1 MIICLVWAS
10 ALAAGGA
17 LIFSYENTA
26 GSTGKISQ
34 QWPAGTQIAPDSS
47 RDTLVM
53 FVHPQCPC
61 TRASVEE
68 LNRLLAQN
76 RGQVAAHVFFFKP
89 ENFPKNWT
97 QTDLWRSVAA
107 IPGVAV
113 QEDSGGA
120 LERKFG
126 AETSGFTALYNPQ
139 GKLLFSGGI
148 TSGRGHIG
156 DNAGE
161 SALAALLTGRD
172 SAVTQTPVFGC
183 SLLAKNCSKSLPPI
197 EIAK

>member
-1 MIICLVWAS
+1 MICVVWAL

-17 LIFSYENTA
+17 FIFSYENTA

-34 QWPAGTQIAPDSS
+34 QWPARTQIAPDSS

-76 RGQVAAHVFFFKP
+76 RGRVAAHVFFFKP
-89 ENFPKNWT
+89 EKFPKNWT

-113 QEDSGGA
+113 QEDLDGA
-120 LERKFG
+120 LAQKFG
-126 AETSGFTALYNPQ
+126 AETSGFTALYDPQ

-148 TSGRGHIG
+148 TAGRGHIG

-161 SALAALLTGRD
+161 SALAALLAGRGG
-172 SAVTQTPVFGC
+172 AMTQTPVFGC
-183 SLLAKNCSKSLPPI
+183 SLLAKNCPKNLPQI
-197 EIAK
+197 AIAK